1 MQRKKI
7 ERIANADKIAAGEV
21 VERPANVVKE
31 LVENSID
38 AGAKEIRIILK
49 NAGKTYIQV
58 IDDGIGIPPE
68 EIELAFERF
77 TSSKIRGIEDL
88 DTLATLGFRG
98 EALPSIAAVSKVDI
112 TSRIKDN
119 ELGTQLVIE
128 GGKIVEKK
136 EVSSAIGTNMI
147 VKNLF
152 FNIPARQKFLKSDST
167 ELGHITDFIQRYALA
182 YPNIHFIYLHN
193 DLAIINAPTTNDL
206 KTTVYHIYGK
216 ETAKLMVPVDH
227 TEENSAF
234 KIYGVLGHPQ
244 MARKNRTDS
253 SLFLNRRYVLS
264 DILFNAIKEAY
275 EGTLMVGKNPFFV
288 LNLELNPSE
297 VDFNIHPQKLQIR
310 FEKEDQ
316 IYNKVYNIVRNFVE
330 EHFIAKEAK
339 YIATE
344 LDQFVSSEKIEDEAE
359 SEVKGQKL
367 EKPIKEIRSKK
378 DKKEKIAIE
387 HDFREEPVQLQ
398 LQESIGEK
406 ILDKTE
412 VPESC
417 LREKYVIAKNFPK
430 LRLVSYTG
438 QLSNKIYVL
447 LEGLNEANEPGLYIL
462 DQHAASERVNK
473 EYFSSAYET
482 TKISKQMLISP
493 LKIDVS
499 PSDKFFLEEN
509 TNEIKKL
516 GFDFE
521 SFGGNTFILRNIPTI
536 MQKVPNIDLIKDI
549 ISDIAK
555 IGKDKSFFDAKEEI
569 INYLACHRSIRGG
582 DDMTLEGVR
591 NLLLELSTCK
601 DPFHCAHG
609 RPTLKFISFK
619 ELDKLFKRIV

>member
-1 MQRKKI
+1 MSRKKI

-88 DTLATLGFRG
+88 DTLSTLGFRG

-128 GGKIVEKK
+128 GGKVIEKK
-136 EVSSAIGTNMI
+136 DVSSTIGTNII

-152 FNIPARQKFLKSDST
+152 YNIPARQKFLKSDST

-182 YPNIHFIYLHN
+182 YPNIHFMYLHN
-193 DLAIINAPTTNDL
+193 DLAIINAPTTQDL

-216 ETAKLMVPVDH
+216 EIAKLVVPVEYS
-227 TEENSAF
+227 EENGAF
-234 KIYGVLGHPQ
+234 RIYGVLGHPQ
-244 MARKNRTDS
+244 IARKNRTYS
-253 SLFLNRRYVLS
+253 SLFLNKRYVTS

-288 LNLELNPSE
+288 LTLELNPSE

-316 IYNKVYNIVRNFVE
+316 IYNNVYNIVRKFVE
-330 EHFIAKEAK
+330 ENFIAKEAK
-339 YIATE
+339 YITME
-344 LDQFVSSEKIEDEAE
+344 LDDFVSCEKLEDETK
-359 SEVKGQKL
+359 SEVKGRKL
-367 EKPIKEIRSKK
+367 EKPIKEIREKR
-378 DKKEKIAIE
+378 DKKEKRSIE
-387 HDFREEPVQLQ
+387 TDFKEEPVQLQ
-398 LQESIGEK
+398 LQESVGEK
-406 ILDKTE
+406 VADKAET
-412 VPESC
+412 PESY
-417 LREKYVIAKNFPK
+417 LRDKYILAKNFPK
-430 LRLVSYTG
+430 LRLISYSG
-438 QLSNKIYVL
+438 QLSNKIYIL
-447 LEGLNEANEPGLYIL
+447 LEGLNEDNESGLYIL
-462 DQHAASERVNK
+462 DQHAASERINK
-473 EYFSSAYET
+473 EYFSNAYET
-482 TKISKQMLISP
+482 SKIRKQMLISP
-493 LKIDVS
+493 LKIEVS
-499 PSDKFFLEEN
+499 PSEKMFLEEN
-509 TNEIKKL
+509 LNEIKKL

-521 SFGGNTFILRNIPTI
+521 NFGGNTFILRNLPII
-536 MQKVPNIDLIKDI
+536 VQKVPNIDLIKDI
-549 ISDIAK
+549 ISDITK
-555 IGKDKSFFDAKEEI
+555 IGRDKSFFDAKEEI

-582 DDMTLEGVR
+582 DDITLEGVR
-591 NLLLELSTCK
+591 NLLIELSTCK